1 MTASASR
8 RRFLMRLGCIS
19 SAAAACS
26 IPTVCAWAAGTHTP
40 VVVSFSWFENVNSAE
55 LAKTRI
61 DATTGASLLN
71 HGLPPAQP
79 LGSQKNSSLR
89 ISCCGPFRHTR
100 PTMTNA

>member
-55 LAKTRI
+55 LAKP
-61 DATTGASLLN
+61 ASM
-71 HGLPPAQP
+71 QP
-79 LGSQKNSSLR
+79 LERVCS
-89 ISCCGPFRHTR
+89 
-100 PTMTNA
+100 TMD